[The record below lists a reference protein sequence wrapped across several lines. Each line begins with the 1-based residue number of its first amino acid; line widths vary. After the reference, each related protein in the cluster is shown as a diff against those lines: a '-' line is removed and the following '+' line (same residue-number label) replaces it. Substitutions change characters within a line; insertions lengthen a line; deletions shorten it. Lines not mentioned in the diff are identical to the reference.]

1 MCFAFYYLTKYCNKY
16 IAYCILIEMEF
27 QTLYNAT
34 SVDDRLKLLIIAYIT
49 DHVNTSK
56 SNGIFSMH
64 TLFRMKY
71 NWRYKNLML

>member
-1 MCFAFYYLTKYCNKY
+1 
-16 IAYCILIEMEF
+16 MEF
-27 QTLYNAT
+27 QNLYNAT

-56 SNGIFSMH
+56 NNGIFSMH
-64 TLFRMKY
+64 SLFRMKY